1 MKQWLRRKVLM
12 WLFETEDVEKYFHIF
27 SKYVDEV
34 KEHRDTIQGHLNT
47 MEDHLNTLRLL
58 RKVITV
64 CQNHSIDIDK
74 EVAELKETDNESINE
89 NN

>member
-1 MKQWLRRKVLM
+1 MKEKLRRKVLM

-27 SKYVDEV
+27 SKYVDEI
-34 KEHRDTIQGHLNT
+34 KEHRDTMERHLNT
-47 MEDHLNTLRLL
+47 TTEQLDTLRLL

-74 EVAELKETDNESINE
+74 EVAEL
-89 NN
+89 NNSEEVD

>member
-1 MKQWLRRKVLM
+1 MKEKLRRKVLM

-27 SKYVDEV
+27 SKYADEI
-34 KEHRDTIQGHLNT
+34 KEHRDTIERHLNT
-47 MEDHLNTLRLL
+47 TKEQLDTLRLL

-74 EVAELKETDNESINE
+74 EVAEL
-89 NN
+89 NNSEEVD

>member
-1 MKQWLRRKVLM
+1 MKEKLRRKVLM

-27 SKYVDEV
+27 SKYVDEI
-34 KEHRDTIQGHLNT
+34 KEHRDTIERHLNT
-47 MEDHLNTLRLL
+47 TKEQLDTLRLL

-74 EVAELKETDNESINE
+74 EVAELSNSEEVD
-89 NN
+89 

>member
-1 MKQWLRRKVLM
+1 MKEKLRRKVLM

-27 SKYVDEV
+27 SKYVDEI
-34 KEHRDTIQGHLNT
+34 KEHRDTIERHLNT
-47 MEDHLNTLRLL
+47 TKEQLDTLRLL

-74 EVAELKETDNESINE
+74 EVAEL
-89 NN
+89 NNSEEVD